1 MIKQWWWIHLEL
13 VIINNSN
20 KLYRNSSLLII
31 IGKILRLYWNHLTIK
46 WFMLANVEMINVL
59 FNIYGNSNNMLQ
71 LKAQKTIKILI
82 RNIFHFGNAKN
93 ASLIQLNIVRKDAFS
108 RIGLNNISLNVQDK
122 LLVLVIQFYYH
133 RFKELRQV
141 LHL

>member
-1 MIKQWWWIHLEL
+1 
-13 VIINNSN
+13 
-20 KLYRNSSLLII
+20 
-31 IGKILRLYWNHLTIK
+31 
-46 WFMLANVEMINVL
+46 
-59 FNIYGNSNNMLQ
+59 MLQ

-141 LHL
+141 LHLLRKAMMKII

>member
-1 MIKQWWWIHLEL
+1 
-13 VIINNSN
+13 
-20 KLYRNSSLLII
+20 
-31 IGKILRLYWNHLTIK
+31 
-46 WFMLANVEMINVL
+46 MLANVEMINVL

-141 LHL
+141 LHLLRKAMMKII